1 MSPKQQEFILLN
13 PISPPFLSI
22 YKAFKQKKVVKEVL
36 FTVYKLNLP
45 VNNSFLLITLLD
57 FPSLN

>member
-45 VNNSFLLITLLD
+45 VNNSFLLITLPD